1 MSETVGVALL
11 EVVGMLLRLRVS
23 LPDRPG
29 VLGQVAR
36 AFGVMGADILQVT
49 VLERQAGRAV
59 DDFTVFWPGLFEPG
73 ELRDRICVVPGARV
87 ESVWPTREAPGTS
100 PDYDLLGHVA
110 AEPERAVVTLVDAM
124 PDVVSAEWAVAVD
137 SGSGMVLHGSWQAPE
152 DVSAADLTP
161 LRASALTRD
170 GLHLACVPMDG
181 AHLVVAREQGPPF
194 HQAELDKIS
203 RLTGIVCALVRST
216 TDREPRE
223 TQRSNTP

>member
-1 MSETVGVALL
+1 
-11 EVVGMLLRLRVS
+11 MLLRLRVS

-36 AFGVMGADILQVT
+36 AFGVMGADILQVV

-73 ELRDRICVVPGARV
+73 ELRDRICVVPGVRV
-87 ESVWPTREAPGTS
+87 NGVWPTRETPGTS

-110 AEPERAVVTLVDAM
+110 AEPERAVAALVDAM

-137 SGSGMVLHGSWQAPE
+137 SGSGAMLYGSWQAPE
-152 DVSAADLTP
+152 DVPAADLTP
-161 LRASALTRD
+161 LRASAITRD

-181 AHLVVAREQGPPF
+181 AHLVVARSQGPPF
-194 HQAELDKIS
+194 HRAELDKIVK
-203 RLTGIVCALVRST
+203 LTGIVGALARSVSG
-216 TDREPRE
+216 REHP
-223 TQRSNTP
+223 TGAAGRSGNRS

>member
-1 MSETVGVALL
+1 
-11 EVVGMLLRLRVS
+11 MLLRLRVS

-59 DDFTVFWPGLFEPG
+59 DDFTVYWPGVFEPG
-73 ELRDRICVVPGARV
+73 ELRDRICVVPGTRV
-87 ESVWPTREAPGTS
+87 EAVWPTREAPGTS

-110 AEPERAVVTLVDAM
+110 SEPERAVVTLVDAV

-137 SGSGMVLHGSWQAPE
+137 SDSGAVLHGSWQAPH
-152 DVSAADLTP
+152 DVPTSDLTP
-161 LRASALTRD
+161 LRPSTMTVG

-181 AHLVVAREQGPPF
+181 IHLVVARSQGPPF
-194 HQAELDKIS
+194 HRVELDK
-203 RLTGIVCALVRST
+203 LVRLAGVVAILA
-216 TDREPRE
+216 RAG
-223 TQRSNTP
+223 QAG